1 MYRVAIVGGL
11 VSVTGCIL
19 VSVGL
24 SFGIAIII
32 SGVSLMISGA
42 ILYFMPEIKYALK
55 TNLPA
60 SVRPQ

>member
-11 VSVTGCIL
+11 VSVTGCVL
-19 VSVGL
+19 VSVGV

-32 SGVSLMISGA
+32 AGISVMISA
-42 ILYFMPEIKYALK
+42 TILYCMPEIKYALK